1 MSGKCVRVGLIG
13 TGEIGQA
20 HLRTIRTL
28 PEAEIVALCDIDE
41 AHVRSVAEPL
51 GAAFHTDGRRLID
64 RERLDALYICV
75 PPHAH
80 GDLEIRAAEKGLHL
94 FIEKPVNLSIDRALL
109 ASRAIRKAGI
119 LSQVGYGLRYLPAM
133 VRLKTFLADK
143 EVGTAHVHRWKGP
156 PSSAWWRRYDQSG
169 GQLVEMTTHQV
180 DVLRWVMGEVDAV
193 SASYSFRL
201 HRDMPDITIPD
212 SQAVLLQF
220 KSGASATVST
230 TCVVGGGSTS
240 AVMEFAIRGARV
252 TVQGSEIRIH
262 PEDSETL
269 PAEPEEG
276 LGISEAFIRAV
287 ATGDGTL
294 LKSPYEDALR
304 SAAVTLAANRSAA
317 EGGRVV
323 RLEELLPP
331 FSQEL

>member
-1 MSGKCVRVGLIG
+1 MSGKRVRIGLIG

-20 HLRTIRTL
+20 HLRTIRAV
-28 PEAEIVALCDIDE
+28 PEAEIVALCDINE
-41 AHVRSVAEPL
+41 ARVSSVARPL
-51 GAAFHTDGRRLID
+51 GAAVHTDGPRMIE
-64 RERLDALYICV
+64 REKLDALYICV

-80 GDLEIRAAEKGLHL
+80 GDLEIRAADKGLHL
-94 FIEKPVNLSIDRALL
+94 FVEKPVNLSIERALL

-133 VRLKTFLADK
+133 VRLKAFLADK

-156 PSSAWWRRYDQSG
+156 PSNAWWRRYDESG

-201 HRDMPDITIPD
+201 HRDMPDVTIPD

-220 KSGASATVST
+220 ESGASATVST
-230 TCVVGGGSTS
+230 TCVIGSGSKAT
-240 AVMEFAIRGARV
+240 MEFAIRGARV

-262 PEDSETL
+262 PEDSATL
-269 PAEPEEG
+269 PAEPDPG

-287 ATGDGTL
+287 ATGDRTL
-294 LKSPYEDALR
+294 LRSPYEDAVR

-317 EGGRVV
+317 ARGRVV
-323 RLEELLPP
+323 PLEELLPP